1 MGPSWFLDILRELFH
16 YIDWVVYG
24 VVNLVYQLF
33 IMISELT
40 IFKNATIE
48 AFASRIYALLG
59 IFMLFKVTFSLITYI
74 LNPDA
79 FVDKSK
85 GVGKL
90 VTNFIVVII
99 GIIVVPYAFQA
110 AYSLQAV
117 ILKEN
122 VIGNIIMGTSSN
134 LSEEDA
140 ENYIRDGGKLMS
152 FSTLS
157 AFIRINPDVAGDDC
171 SNNPVIKDASGNYS
185 LSSACDGN
193 DVPSAAENILI
204 EAYKDN
210 NVNALF
216 SLINFKAKDKNKKEA
231 YLFDYTILV
240 STIAGGFLAWILLIF
255 CIDIAVRSVKLG
267 FLQLIAPIPIISYV
281 DPSGQK
287 VFNNWLKECG
297 KTYADLF
304 IRLAGIYFA
313 LFVISNII

>member
-1 MGPSWFLDILRELFH
+1 MSPSWFLDILRELFH

-171 SNNPVIKDASGNYS
+171 SNNPVIRDESGNFS
-185 LSSACDGN
+185 ISASCDN
-193 DVPSAAENILI
+193 VPTEVQGFLVTG
-204 EAYKDN
+204 YTDN

-216 SLINFKAKDKNKKEA
+216 SLINYKVKDKDKKEA